1 MKRLKALFHPI
12 FVFVVVQVA
21 WIGLMAVWIYWYF
34 KNSQNLAEFAKKLPP
49 ELLESDFNWVV
60 LLEGGVLMLMILAGV
75 YVIFVYWNKQSRL
88 YQLQSNFVSSVSH
101 ELKSPLAS
109 IRLYLETL
117 KYQKVSSEEAQDFVE
132 IMLSDTERLS
142 DLIDNILE
150 SSKSDPKSMQLQ
162 FTLVDIVLFLQETI
176 DHHKKL
182 FEDKWV
188 VIGVASSLPNVGDS
202 KPFDLLGIPLLIVR
216 NKKNKIKVFHNIC
229 SHRGSKLV
237 TGASKKKN
245 FIRCPYHSWSYNL
258 DGDLIA
264 TPHIGGM
271 NKHESPGF
279 KKSNSNLKEVKSS
292 VWLDLIMININN
304 NEMSFEK
311 YIKPLNDRWSK
322 FWPTEDRKLIRHSN
336 DFGYFKLEA
345 KCNWKFAIENYCE
358 SYHLPWVHPSL
369 NAYSKIEDHLIM
381 LVEITIQTIAIYAL
395 TGIFAGLMGGMLG
408 LGGGI
413 IIVPVLH
420 YIFTQQGFA
429 SSVVMHQAVTTSLA
443 TIIITSLFATYTHHQ
458 KKAV

>member
-1 MKRLKALFHPI
+1 MSK
-12 FVFVVVQVA
+12 
-21 WIGLMAVWIYWYF
+21 IYNIID
-34 KNSQNLAEFAKKLPP
+34 KKKL
-49 ELLESDFNWVV
+49 DVV
-60 LLEGGVLMLMILAGV
+60 
-75 YVIFVYWNKQSRL
+75 NKPITKAHGLPNECYTSKE
-88 YQLQSNFVSSVSH
+88 Y
-101 ELKSPLAS
+101 
-109 IRLYLETL
+109 TL
-117 KYQKVSSEEAQDFVE
+117 
-132 IMLSDTERLS
+132 IER
-142 DLIDNILE
+142 
-150 SSKSDPKSMQLQ
+150 
-162 FTLVDIVLFLQETI
+162 
-176 DHHKKL
+176 KKL

-188 VIGVASSLPNVGDS
+188 AIGVASSLPNVGDT

-237 TGASKKKN
+237 TVASKKKN

-271 NKHESPGF
+271 NKHKSPGF

-322 FWPTEDRKLIRHSN
+322 FWPTKDRKLIRHSN

-369 NAYSKIEDHLIM
+369 NSYSKIDDHYH
-381 LVEITIQTIAIYAL
+381 IQGL
-395 TGIFAGLMGGMLG
+395 PNRFAGQGTVVYNPRLKGKKKLPCFPNWPKNKKNIAEYVALFPNVMLG
-408 LGGGI
+408 IHKDHYYAYWLEPIDHENTIEHMELYYVGKEAANSKKFKSLRKQNHKLWESVQREDVDIIQRMQIGRNSPVFNGGNFSPI
-413 IIVPVLH
+413 MDN
-420 YIFTQQGFA
+420 
-429 SSVVMHQAVTTSLA
+429 S
-443 TIIITSLFATYTHHQ
+443 THHFH
-458 KKAV
+458 KWVVTNLI